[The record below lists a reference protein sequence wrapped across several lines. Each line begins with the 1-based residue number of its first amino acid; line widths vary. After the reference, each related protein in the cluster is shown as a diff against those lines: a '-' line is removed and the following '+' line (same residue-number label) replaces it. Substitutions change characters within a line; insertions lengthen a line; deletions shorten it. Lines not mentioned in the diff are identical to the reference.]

1 MTITDLRDY
10 CLSKPGASYDFPFDE
25 ETCVFRVGGKMFGL
39 AGINA
44 DPVRIS
50 LKCDPALARDL
61 RSGFEGVAPGY
72 HLNKEHWNTV
82 TTGSD
87 VPNEKVLWLI
97 DHSYDLVVA
106 SLPKSKRPGL
116 NAGNGKSKSVYN

>member
-1 MTITDLRDY
+1 MIINDLRDY
-10 CLSKPGASYDFPFDE
+10 CLSKSGVGYDFPFDE

-44 DPVRIS
+44 DPARIS

-61 RSGFEGVAPGY
+61 RSSFEDVAPGY

-82 TTGSD
+82 TTGGD
-87 VPNEKVLWLI
+87 VPDEKVRWLI
-97 DHSYDLVVA
+97 DHSYELVVA
-106 SLPKSKRPGL
+106 GLPKNKRPGF
-116 NAGNGKSKSVYN
+116 NGGGE